1 MKTKLRLLT
10 FLFFLLTV
18 ATGKA
23 ATYYGFSI
31 AGVPITSD
39 NYLSPSQNKAWNY
52 DPNQNVLYLT
62 DGAISCFDSGSAVIE
77 IDGDINP
84 TLNIC
89 VQGYC
94 KVWGTV
100 WDIILF
106 WGEGQHMIYGN
117 GTLEL
122 ASQFVGNQSLG
133 SEPYGIRSY
142 GNTSLTIKDIT
153 LLINVYQ
160 GTGIKSDRYFSD
172 ITMDNCEV
180 SITTA
185 SGEAWK
191 STSGTQVIFKRCE
204 VESPNYYYI
213 VSGIVING
221 AMGSHP
227 WAADATIKRVSV
239 YNEFSVTVP
248 APSIGETVSFTPQVN
263 GSGYEVTKIEWDYLH
278 DDGTFSILHE
288 GHKFQRFGVYRVIMY
303 LAPTEGGRID
313 HESELTATIN
323 GQPVEYIKLSSYYD
337 ADQGDSVERVYISY
351 TFPELGNESYDLF
364 VGGTQVTA
372 KNMNNV
378 LGDGKVSY
386 NPDMKILTLNNA
398 VINSTGQG
406 NHAIMN
412 ENPYYYGRAVGDL
425 TIEVIGN
432 CQLTSQDVALIISGN
447 TTIVGNGTLTLK
459 STTEKGIW
467 IDNQKLVCK
476 VNKLIVDAYK
486 EPVLGIG
493 DGSGMRINGSYVE
506 LNSRNPSTFKTVD
519 CLALFTLQNSHFSD
533 PGGAWKYAET
543 DNYIYNTPYRRLE
556 LGTEIYRGKLLI
568 EPNSTPVR
576 YRLWVA
582 GTRITTVNK
591 NYIGVSSGTATFDP
605 DTHTL
610 TLNNAQIA
618 AHGYD
623 DGISNGLPD
632 FEGMPDFKIVCKGTN
647 NSIDAVNSEGYGL
660 ALYGNTTISGSRLG
674 IKAYD
679 KGIYLEDFKDLN
691 LLNADVYVEARYPV
705 YCGYN
710 TFVYVRNSRL
720 VADPGSSQNSPVEGA
735 REFDLINSEYQDP
748 DIGIN
753 PDLLSY
759 NESEEM
765 MYYNG
770 SIYDGPILIVPMG
783 YAISTD
789 INAMDNGQLT
799 IDNASESWYT
809 IDGRKLSGQPTKK
822 GIYIHN
828 GRAVVH

>member
-62 DGAISCFDSGSAVIE
+62 DGAISCLDSGSAVIE

-459 STTEKGIW
+459 STTEKGIC
-467 IDNQKLVCK
+467 IDNQELVCK

-568 EPNSTPVR
+568 EPNTTPVR
-576 YRLWVA
+576 YRLWVG
-582 GTRITTVNK
+582 GTRITSVNN
-591 NYIGVSSGTATFDP
+591 NYINVSSGTATFDP

-618 AHGYD
+618 THGYD
-623 DGISNGLPD
+623 DGICNGLPD
-632 FEGMPDFKIVCKGTN
+632 FVGMPDFKIVCNGM
-647 NSIDAVNSEGYGL
+647 NSINALDSDGAGL
-660 ALYGNTTISGSRLG
+660 ALYGNTTISGSKLG
-674 IKAYD
+674 ISAYD
-679 KGIYLEDFKDLN
+679 YGIHLADFMSLDIQ
-691 LLNADVYVEARYPV
+691 NADVNVEASNPL
-705 YCGYN
+705 YCDYN

-720 VADPGSSQNSPVEGA
+720 KLEPTDSENTPVYGA
-735 REFDLINSEYQDP
+735 REFDLFDCKYEYPGGD
-748 DIGIN
+748 IN
-753 PDLLSY
+753 PIWLYY
-759 NESEEM
+759 NEQVEK
-765 MYYNG
+765 MYY
-770 SIYDGPILIVPMG
+770 DGDVYTGPLLIVPTNEV
-783 YAISTD
+783 ITTD
-789 INAMDNGQLT
+789 VALPQDKTQSQ
-799 IDNASESWYT
+799 DAWYT
-809 IDGRKLSGQPTKK
+809 LDGRKLNGQPTKK
-822 GIYIHN
+822 GVYIHN
-828 GRAVVH
+828 GRAVVL

>member
-1 MKTKLRLLT
+1 MKRILIT
-10 FLFFLLTV
+10 FIALV
-18 ATGKA
+18 AIATGAWA
-23 ATYYGFSI
+23 ATDYGFLI
-31 AGVPITSD
+31 EGVSITSD
-39 NYLSPSQNKAWNY
+39 NYLSESQNEPWNY
-52 DPNQNVLYLT
+52 DPNQNILYLK
-62 DGAISCFDSGSAVIE
+62 DGNLGCEANHGVIE

-89 VQGYC
+89 VQGCCRLVGY
-94 KVWGTV
+94 
-100 WDIILF
+100 WDLLLF
-106 WGEGQHMIYGN
+106 KGDGQHMIYGN
-117 GTLEL
+117 GSLEL
-122 ASQFVGNQSLG
+122 TSRIVGSYNSNG
-133 SEPYGIRSY
+133 PYGIRSE
-142 GNTSLTIKDIT
+142 GSTSLTIKDIT
-153 LLINVYQ
+153 LFIEVFH
-160 GTGIKSDRYFSD
+160 GRGIKSGWPFSD
-172 ITMDNCEV
+172 ITIDNCEV
-180 SITTA
+180 SIITH

-191 STSGTQVIFKRCE
+191 SSSGTQVIFKRCE
-204 VESPNYYYI
+204 VESPNEFTQGF
-213 VSGIVING
+213 GIRKIG
-221 AMGSHP
+221 ATGENY
-227 WAADATIKRVSV
+227 AADATIKRVPV

-618 AHGYD
+618 THGYD
-623 DGISNGLPD
+623 DGICNGLPD
-632 FEGMPDFKIVCKGTN
+632 FVGMPDFKIVCNGM
-647 NSIDAVNSEGYGL
+647 NSINALDSDGAGL
-660 ALYGNTTISGSRLG
+660 ALYGNTTISGSKLG
-674 IKAYD
+674 ISAYD
-679 KGIYLEDFKDLN
+679 YGIHLADFMSLDIQ
-691 LLNADVYVEARYPV
+691 NADVNVEASNPL
-705 YCGYN
+705 YCDYN

-720 VADPGSSQNSPVEGA
+720 KLEPTDSENTPVYGA
-735 REFDLINSEYQDP
+735 REFDLFDCKYEYPGGD
-748 DIGIN
+748 IN
-753 PDLLSY
+753 PIWLYY
-759 NESEEM
+759 NEQVEK
-765 MYYNG
+765 MYY
-770 SIYDGPILIVPMG
+770 DGDVYTGPLLIVPTNEV
-783 YAISTD
+783 ITTD
-789 INAMDNGQLT
+789 VALPQDKTQSQ
-799 IDNASESWYT
+799 DAWYT
-809 IDGRKLSGQPTKK
+809 LDGRKLNGQPTKK
-822 GIYIHN
+822 GVYIHN
-828 GRAVVH
+828 GRAVVL

>member
-1 MKTKLRLLT
+1 MKRYLTTLLA
-10 FLFFLLTV
+10 LV
-18 ATGKA
+18 AIATGAWA
-23 ATYYGFSI
+23 ATDYGFSI

-62 DGAISCFDSGSAVIE
+62 DGTISCLDSGSAVIE

-153 LLINVYQ
+153 LLIKVYQ

-323 GQPVEYIKLSSYYD
+323 GQPVEYIELSSYYD

-432 CQLTSQDVALIISGN
+432 CQLTSEDVALIISGN
-447 TTIVGNGTLTLK
+447 TTIEGNGTLTLK

-467 IDNQKLVCK
+467 IDNQTLECK

-486 EPVLGIG
+486 EPIYGIG

-506 LNSRNPSTFKTVD
+506 LNSRNPNTFKTVD

-543 DNYIYNTPYRRLE
+543 DNYIYNTPYRRLD

-568 EPNSTPVR
+568 EPNTTPVR

-582 GTRITTVNK
+582 GTRVTSANK
-591 NYIGVSSGTATFDP
+591 NNISISSGTAMFDP

-610 TLNNAQIA
+610 TLNNAKIVA
-618 AHGYD
+618 DRYD
-623 DGISNGLPD
+623 DGISNGYID
-632 FEGMPDFKIVCKGTN
+632 TNIEGMPDFKIVCSGN
-647 NSIDAVNSEGYGL
+647 NIIEPELGAGL
-660 ALYGNTTISGSRLG
+660 ALNGNTTISGGKLVINADINGIDLG
-674 IKAYD
+674 ELK
-679 KGIYLEDFKDLN
+679 KLTFQ
-691 LLNADVYVEARYPV
+691 NADVYTEASYPIRCRYNSV
-705 YCGYN
+705 VN
-710 TFVYVRNSRL
+710 VNHSRL
-720 VADPGSSQNSPVEGA
+720 EADPGSSQNSPVYGPIA
-735 REFDLINSEYQDP
+735 FNMLYCEYADP
-748 DIGIN
+748 GNGIN
-753 PDLLSY
+753 PEQLFY
-759 NESEEM
+759 NDDEQILE
-765 MYYNG
+765 MYYG
-770 SIYDGPILIVPMG
+770 QYPYDGTLLIVPTNEVITTG
-783 YAISTD
+783 VALPQDKTQSQD
-789 INAMDNGQLT
+789 A
-799 IDNASESWYT
+799 WYT
-809 IDGRKLSGQPTKK
+809 LDGRKLNGQPTKK
-822 GIYIHN
+822 GVYIHN
-828 GRAVVH
+828 GKTVIR